1 MKLTNNEIY
10 NYAIALGKAF
20 DDETQKLPI
29 KVSFYLQKN
38 KKTLI
43 DLAQDIESTRMKI
56 AQENGTFDESTGQY
70 SIDQDKIEEV
80 SKELNDLFNL
90 EQEVNIY
97 TINIDS
103 LDEDLLISTAQME
116 ALMFMID

>member
-20 DDETQKLPI
+20 EDETQKLPI

-70 SIDQDKIEEV
+70 SINQDKIEEV

-97 TINIDS
+97 KINIDS

>member
-10 NYAIALGKAF
+10 NYAIALNKAF
-20 DDETQKLPI
+20 DDEAQKLPI

-38 KKTLI
+38 KNTLMA
-43 DLAQDIESTRMKI
+43 LAQDIESARLKI
-56 AQENGTFDESTGQY
+56 AQENGTFSEEAGQY
-70 SIDQDKIEEV
+70 AIDSDKIELV
-80 SKELNDLFNL
+80 SKELEDLFNL

-103 LDEDLLISTAQME
+103 LNEDLLISTAQME

>member
-20 DDETQKLPI
+20 NDETQKLPV

-38 KKTLI
+38 KNTLVE
-43 DLAQDIESTRMKI
+43 LAQDIEKTKMTI
-56 AQENGTFDESTGQY
+56 AQENGKLDETTGQY
-70 SIDQDKIEEV
+70 AIDPDKIEIV
-80 SKELNDLFNL
+80 SQELNDLFNL

-97 TINIDS
+97 TIDINS
-103 LDEDLLISTAQME
+103 LSEDLLISTAQME